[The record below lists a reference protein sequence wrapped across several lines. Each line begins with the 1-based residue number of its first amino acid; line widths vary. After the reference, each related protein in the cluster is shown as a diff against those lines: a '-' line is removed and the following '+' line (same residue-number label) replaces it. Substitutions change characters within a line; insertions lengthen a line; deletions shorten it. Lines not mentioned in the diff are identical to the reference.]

1 MQYGYNT
8 KNQMPAM
15 RWRNGIDGYRKI
27 QLGQTGWILGYLPNL
42 ISGAIEAEIYVCK
55 NCGKIEFYYT
65 QAIEEEDVIAKVKC
79 PKCGQMHDV
88 DFPKCPFCKYSY

>member
-1 MQYGYNT
+1 MDIIPKTRCLRCDGE
-8 KNQMPAM
+8 MASM
-15 RWRNGIDGYRKI
+15 GIEKI

-79 PKCGQMHDV
+79 PKCGQMHDL